1 VVGGGDALERALELL
16 AAGDWQHAH
25 TIVQEYKTP
34 LAAWLHG
41 IVHTLEGD
49 LDNAQYWYRKADRV
63 FRGADAAE
71 DEIKAA
77 RQRMQDERAR

>member
-1 VVGGGDALERALELL
+1 MEFL

-25 TIVQEYKTP
+25 EIVQEHTSP

-49 LDNAQYWYRKADRV
+49 LDNAQHWYRRAKRP
-63 FRGADAAE
+63 FGGAGAVESELREAGAAV
-71 DEIKAA
+71 A
-77 RQRMQDERAR
+77 REEG